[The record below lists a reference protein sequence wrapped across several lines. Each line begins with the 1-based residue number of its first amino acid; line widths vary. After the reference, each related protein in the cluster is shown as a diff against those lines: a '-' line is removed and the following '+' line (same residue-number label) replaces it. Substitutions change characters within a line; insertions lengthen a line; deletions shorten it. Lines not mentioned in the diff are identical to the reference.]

1 MRFLFLMVFSAALFG
16 VSFLQPEEA
25 FKPKITKIDKDTI
38 GIDIDLGKDIYL
50 YKDKLKIEDANLK
63 DGIDF
68 KSVKMGKS
76 VDHDGE
82 QVFMSSPKV
91 RIDLLKT
98 SAISGDHK
106 IKVNLSYQGCS
117 SAGLCYEPMDTTL
130 EITIDADQLD
140 GLKTA
145 EPSVIKA
152 DAVEVSALKPAV
164 AEEKTLTQ
172 ASVTVDTPK
181 VEEVA
186 QVAKVSNE
194 SETDKIASV
203 IQGGSIWFI
212 IISFFGFGLL
222 LALTPCVFP
231 MIPIISSVI
240 LAQGEGIGT
249 KKAFWLS
256 LVYVLSMAVAYT
268 IAGILAGLFGANLQA
283 AFQTPWIISVF
294 ALIFVLLALSMFD
307 VYELQI
313 PNFIQSRISK
323 LGGQR
328 SGVIGIA
335 MMGFLSALIVGPCVA
350 APLAGAL
357 IYIGQTGDALL
368 GGVALFMLSI
378 GMGVPLLIVGT
389 TSGKFMPKPGMWMD
403 VIKAIFGVMLLGI
416 AIWMIGR
423 VLDENTTLLLWGGL
437 AIFVAINMNT
447 LEPLG
452 EHPSWSSRANVK
464 ALGFL
469 ILLYGISLLIGG
481 MAGAKDLLHP
491 LDPFLPKA
499 QITSSTVSDHKTF
512 EKITSIEE
520 LDAILLENK
529 GKRVMVDF
537 YADWCTACKEF
548 EEVTFSD
555 SAVKLEM
562 DKFVL
567 VQVDVTANDTASK
580 AISKKY
586 GIFGPPAILFFDENG
601 QLQNAQTIIGFKEP
615 KEFLEHLQGV
625 K

>member
-1 MRFLFLMVFSAALFG
+1 MRFLFLLFFSVSLFG
-16 VSFLQPEEA
+16 FGFLQPDEA
-25 FKPKITKIDKDTI
+25 FKPRISKIDKDTI
-38 GIDIDLGKDIYL
+38 GIDIDLGQDIYL
-50 YKDKLKIEDANLK
+50 YKNKLKIEDANLK
-63 DGIDF
+63 DEIDF
-68 KSVKMGKS
+68 KSVSMGKS

-82 QVFMSSPKV
+82 QVFLSSPKI

-98 SAISGDHK
+98 SVIRGDHK
-106 IKVNLSYQGCS
+106 VKVNLSYQGCS

-130 EITIDADQLD
+130 EISIDADQLD
-140 GLKTA
+140 EVKTI

-152 DAVEVSALKPAV
+152 QAVEVKSLKPLIAV
-164 AEEKTLTQ
+164 EKNTT
-172 ASVTVDTPK
+172 
-181 VEEVA
+181 EVNEA
-186 QVAKVSNE
+186 AKVSDE
-194 SETDKIASV
+194 SETDRIASV
-203 IQGGSIWFI
+203 IKGGSIWFI
-212 IISFFGFGLL
+212 VISFFGFGLL
-222 LALTPCVFP
+222 LSLTPCVFP

-240 LAQGEGIGT
+240 LAQGKGIGT

-283 AFQTPWIISVF
+283 AFQTPWIITTF
-294 ALIFVLLALSMFD
+294 ALVFVLLSLSMFD

-313 PNFIQSRISK
+313 PNFIQARLSK

-328 SGVIGIA
+328 SGIIGIA
-335 MMGFLSALIVGPCVA
+335 IMGFLSALIVGPCVA

-368 GGVALFMLSI
+368 GGIALFALSI
-378 GMGVPLLIVGT
+378 GMGMPLLLVGT
-389 TSGKFMPKPGMWMD
+389 TSGRFMPKPGMWMD

-464 ALGFL
+464 ALGFM
-469 ILLYGISLLIGG
+469 ILLYGMSLLLGG
-481 MAGAKDLLHP
+481 MAGAKDLVHP
-491 LDPFLPKA
+491 LDPFLA
-499 QITSSTVSDHKTF
+499 RGQQVSASMTTHKTF
-512 EKITSIEE
+512 EKIRAIEE

-529 GKRVMVDF
+529 GKTVMVDF
-537 YADWCTACKEF
+537 YADWCTSCKEF
-548 EEVTFSD
+548 EKITFSD
-555 SAVKLEM
+555 ESVKSEM

-567 VQVDVTANDTASK
+567 VQVDVTANDAASK
-580 AISKKY
+580 ALTKKY

-601 QLQNAQTIIGFKEP
+601 SLKNDKTIIGFKEP
-615 KEFLEHLQGV
+615 KEFLEHLRGV